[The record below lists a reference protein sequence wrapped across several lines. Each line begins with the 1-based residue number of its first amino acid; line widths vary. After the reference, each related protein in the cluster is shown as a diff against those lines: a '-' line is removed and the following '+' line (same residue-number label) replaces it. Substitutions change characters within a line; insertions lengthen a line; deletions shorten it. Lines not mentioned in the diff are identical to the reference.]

1 MNRLLLAAAAVLFI
15 LKLNEISTVSAFS
28 PYSRILPM
36 VHHRNII
43 PSKRKY
49 LSQKS
54 VVTTAFSRII
64 RNKRKFHH
72 PDIFSRNIHLKMVD
86 ISPIQIITQTYSSA
100 LLEHPLLTKATTG
113 FFLCGLGDV
122 LAQFRSYQQSSSALQ
137 GQQHAKLFLDRM
149 NWMRLARFAVKGFF
163 GTCIWALWYDMSDY
177 ILSEEHILSLLLS
190 MGFSDI
196 GDALLN
202 ALRTTF
208 LVLAEQFVTC
218 PIIYGLWEI
227 PTSTLLNGAPASRI
241 AYEVKDKLLDMLFE
255 NAKVW
260 TFANILIYNVPLQ
273 YRTGLANIMDVIWQS
288 IVSDFAA
295 KCGKNIEMVGDDEQK
310 EVDEEMVVV
319 AREMVSVPRTT
330 AQASVV
336 VTSIEE
342 QTQTANY
349 ADVT

>member
-1 MNRLLLAAAAVLFI
+1 VRQNGLAMRTQQNPSRGHDDVTRGAAV
-15 LKLNEISTVSAFS
+15 
-28 PYSRILPM
+28 
-36 VHHRNII
+36 
-43 PSKRKY
+43 
-49 LSQKS
+49 
-54 VVTTAFSRII
+54 
-64 RNKRKFHH
+64 
-72 PDIFSRNIHLKMVD
+72 
-86 ISPIQIITQTYSSA
+86 PIQIVTQTYSSV
-100 LLEHPLLTKATTG
+100 LLEHPFLTKATTG

-122 LAQFRSYQQSSSALQ
+122 LAQCRSLQQSSSALQ
-137 GQQHAKLFLDRM
+137 GQQQAKPLFFDRM
-149 NWMRLARFAVKGFF
+149 DWMRLARFAVKGFF
-163 GTCIWALWYDMSDY
+163 GTCIWALWYDMSDC

-190 MGFSDI
+190 LGFSDI

-202 ALRTTF
+202 ALRTVF

-241 AYEVKDKLLDMLFE
+241 KYEVKDKLLDMLFE

-295 KCGKNIEMVGDDEQK
+295 KCGKNIEMVGDDEPK

-319 AREMVSVPRTT
+319 TREMVSVPRT
-330 AQASVV
+330 SVV

-349 ADVT
+349 AEVT